1 MKTFPGTSSL
11 STPGLRKKRSDQPL
25 PDEIHQ
31 IAHQLLNQLS
41 VINLCSFKLES
52 TLRDVGRPG
61 LRDDLG
67 LIERAVHEAT
77 EWAERLSQVI
87 SDSTQ
92 AVKPK
97 KPAPAKVTEQT
108 NNVVPLFALRR
119 R

>member
-1 MKTFPGTSSL
+1 MKTFPGASSQ
-11 STPGLRKKRSDQPL
+11 SIPGLRKKRSHKSL

-31 IAHQLLNQLS
+31 IAHHLFNQLS
-41 VINLCSFKLES
+41 VINVCSFKLKD
-52 TLRDVGRPG
+52 TLRVGRTASS
-61 LRDDLG
+61 DLD
-67 LIERAVHEAT
+67 LLERAVGDAT

-87 SDSTQ
+87 SDSAQ

-97 KPAPAKVTEQT
+97 KPAPTKVREQT